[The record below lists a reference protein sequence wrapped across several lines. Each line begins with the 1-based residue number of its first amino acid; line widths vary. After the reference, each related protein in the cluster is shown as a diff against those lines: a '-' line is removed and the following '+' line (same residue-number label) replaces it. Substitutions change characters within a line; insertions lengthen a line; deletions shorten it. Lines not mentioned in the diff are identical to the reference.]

1 MKDSNNQIEK
11 LNALVLEYYN
21 VDIQDGGRLSTMPQ
35 KITGVL
41 YFLEETRAEIHD
53 LWQTKV
59 YKLVEGGASVSRAEN
74 EAHVEYPQMYQLRR
88 LMDAGYRVADSIR
101 TRISYLKNELNNIN
115 T

>member
-1 MKDSNNQIEK
+1 MKDVSQQIEK
-11 LNALVLEYYN
+11 LNAVIIQYYQN
-21 VDIQDGGRLSTMPQ
+21 EITDGNRLSLAHRD
-35 KITGVL
+35 ITSIL

-101 TRISYLKNELNNIN
+101 TRISYLKNELNNIQ
-115 T
+115 